1 MKQGGQHLKSV
12 EKLEKTNQRKNVPK
26 ISDTLAKR
34 CSRCGAVVA
43 LNDSYCSSCAAPLSV
58 QSCSRCGGPVEPG
71 WEICPACGDS
81 LLKGICSFCGAAL
94 SAEDA
99 FCTVCRNP
107 REGLECPACHTLNFR
122 NFCRHCNNPLNSLA
136 EQAVREARNDPK
148 ITEAVAL
155 LGELTALERLL
166 EPGDESKL
174 SPSGLTEEDHSVLA
188 QYRDIISAFRQGDCN
203 RVAGETGQEERSQG
217 SSPKTVSAQRNN
229 FKIEITDREEALRKY
244 RVKLSEIQEL
254 LSSMTPDA
262 SMTPHQQRDYC
273 SARKVEI
280 MSRVNKKVPIGW
292 ICHAYGCTHN
302 QPNECS
308 KPYCG
313 GKWIYEVKEELIS
326 KWVHQ

>member
-1 MKQGGQHLKSV
+1 M
-12 EKLEKTNQRKNVPK
+12 
-26 ISDTLAKR
+26 
-34 CSRCGAVVA
+34 
-43 LNDSYCSSCAAPLSV
+43 
-58 QSCSRCGGPVEPG
+58 
-71 WEICPACGDS
+71 
-81 LLKGICSFCGAAL
+81 CSFCGAVL
-94 SAEDA
+94 SEEDA
-99 FCTVCRNP
+99 FCAVCRNP

-122 NFCRHCNNPLNSLA
+122 NFCRHCNTPLNSLA

-155 LGELTALERLL
+155 LGELTALEQLL
-166 EPGDESKL
+166 GPRDESKQA
-174 SPSGLTEEDHSVLA
+174 PSGLTEEDHSVLA

-203 RVAGETGQEERSQG
+203 HVVGETREEERSQV

-229 FKIEITDREEALRKY
+229 FQIEIADKEEALRKY
-244 RVKLSEIQEL
+244 LLKLDEIQEL

-280 MSRVNKKVPIGW
+280 MTRVQKRVRLGW

-308 KPYCG
+308 KPYRG
-313 GKWIYEVKEELIS
+313 GKWIYEEREELIS